1 MLFIQYAFEEP
12 LFYFSWILTVVV
24 SIILHE
30 LAHGW
35 AAIWQGDDTPQI
47 HKRLTPDPMVH
58 MGPYSLIMLFLIGI
72 AWGQMPVN
80 PSRFRSRYG
89 ETFVS
94 AAGPAMNVLL
104 ALLMLTAMAV
114 MIRFNLFSADPL
126 GENLEMFMRVFG
138 MANLALALFNLIP
151 LPPLDGSHIL
161 ANLNESYSRFVSDPD
176 KQGTLGIIFLLVF
189 IFFGGI
195 LFTAA
200 INISHAYVGWLLD
213 VMGYDPL
220 GNLLLNL

>member
-35 AAIWQGDDTPQI
+35 VAIWQGDDTPQI

-58 MGPYSLIMLFLIGI
+58 MGPYSLAMLFLIGI

-80 PSRFRSRYG
+80 PSRFRSRFG
-89 ETFVS
+89 EAYVS

-104 ALLMLTAMAV
+104 ALAMLTLLVV
-114 MIRFNLFSADPL
+114 MSRFDAFPADPL
-126 GENLEMFMRVFG
+126 GGNLEMFMRVFG
-138 MANLALALFNLIP
+138 MANLALAMFNLIP
-151 LPPLDGSHIL
+151 LPPLDGAHIL
-161 ANLNESYSRFVSDPD
+161 ANLNEGYSRFISNPA
-176 KQGTLGIIFLLVF
+176 KQGTLGIVFLLVF

-195 LFTAA
+195 LFTGAM
-200 INISHAYVGWLLD
+200 NISTAYVRWLAA
-213 VMGYDPL
+213 
-220 GNLLLNL
+220 LL